1 MNTDDTG
8 SGRTP
13 DDEPVVIGAGL
24 RDVEDRLRTSLRADA
39 DSIQPTDR
47 LSAILGAAHD
57 GVGLT
62 SDEAPHRRR
71 WLMPAA
77 AAAAAAVV
85 GGTLWLSGGPSGA
98 PVPPASTASTSSR
111 VSQPPSSVP
120 TSLPTSGASSGA
132 SSGLSSGPM
141 STGPVTGSTSPAPT
155 TPPPV
160 AVTVPTSVPV
170 YYVGPRVPGGTD
182 LALFREFVLAPV
194 ATPVTGEG
202 RALAALRLATS
213 AAPGDSGYEAW
224 WTGVDVP
231 SVSVT
236 ASRIT
241 VTLSTGLTGLS
252 AEQSK
257 LALQQLVWTAQ
268 GAVGEGL
275 LPVSFTLADGSTDIA
290 PGLPAS
296 ASYTQPT
303 GQAAFSEIS
312 MIWISGPARG
322 VALKAGPVTVSGVA
336 SIFEATVQWQ
346 VVKGGSVVASGVAT
360 ASKGAPARGE
370 YTFATPALA
379 AGDYTLRVFSTSAK
393 DGSIDNE
400 ARSAFTIR

>member
-62 SDEAPHRRR
+62 SDEAQHRRR

-85 GGTLWLSGGPSGA
+85 GGALWLSGGPSGA
-98 PVPPASTASTSSR
+98 PVPPASTASTSST
-111 VSQPPSSVP
+111 VSQPPSSAP
-120 TSLPTSGASSGA
+120 TSLPSSGA
-132 SSGLSSGPM
+132 SSGLSSGPV
-141 STGPVTGSTSPAPT
+141 STGPVTEGTPPATT

-194 ATPVTGEG
+194 AKPVTGEG
-202 RALAALRLATS
+202 KALAALRLATA
-213 AAPGDSGYEAW
+213 AAPEGSGYQAW
-224 WTGVDVP
+224 WTGVEVP

-241 VTLSTGLTGLS
+241 VTLSTGLTGVS

-257 LALQQLVWTAQ
+257 LAVQQLVWTAQ

-275 LPVSFTLADGSTDIA
+275 MPVSFTLTDGSTDVA

-312 MIWISGPARG
+312 MIWISGPTRG
-322 VALKAGPVTVSGVA
+322 AALKAGPVTVSGVA

-346 VVKGGSVVASGVAT
+346 VVKGGSVVASGVA
-360 ASKGAPARGE
+360 
-370 YTFATPALA
+370 
-379 AGDYTLRVFSTSAK
+379 
-393 DGSIDNE
+393 
-400 ARSAFTIR
+400 